1 VMKKYILAILIMAIT
16 TSAHAGFFDFIFGN
30 QHNGNKN
37 RGRQEQSNNP
47 VSVPEPGTWIL
58 LGSGLCLLAIK
69 LKRRK

>member
-1 VMKKYILAILIMAIT
+1 MMKKYILAILIMAIT

-37 RGRQEQSNNP
+37 RGQQEQSNNP

-58 LGSGLCLLAIK
+58 LGLGMGALGIWRKIK
-69 LKRRK
+69 K